1 MFENLQEKLQRAF
14 KTLRGQA
21 TLTEENIDEALR
33 EIRLA
38 LLEADVNFKVV
49 KQLIDQIRVKAVG
62 QDVLTALSPG
72 EQVIKIVRDE
82 LVEILGRDTARMKFA
97 SQPPTVILMAGLQ
110 GSGKTTTSGKLAN
123 WLKNGG
129 HRPLLVSV
137 DVYRPAAREQL
148 KVVAQA
154 VKANIYEGEVGEAT
168 PGPRDPRAKEARR
181 EAINTGSDVLIVDTA
196 GRLHID
202 DQLMDEMQ
210 LLKRLLNP
218 QEILFVA
225 DAMTGQDAVN
235 SADEFHKKLSLTG
248 VVLTKMDGDARGGAA
263 LSIRQVT
270 GQPIKFI
277 GVGEKYDA
285 LEPFHPDRIVSR
297 ILGMGDILSLIERA
311 ESQIDKKKAQEM
323 ATKALTGDGF
333 SLEDFRDQLR
343 QVKKMGSMK
352 SLLGMLPSIGPFSG
366 LQKAAD
372 NVDEGQINRVE
383 AIINSMTTHERNH
396 HEVIN
401 GSRRKR
407 IARGSG
413 TTVQE
418 VNNLLRQY
426 AQMKKMFKQM
436 GKTVAPRTGLFHQL
450 QGQPAHGVAGI
461 DFHHRLEPAIALGCA
476 IDEGVDANRP
486 DIAGA
491 LQFRFEQRKDVAIE
505 ALEAARNVRRFAEQR
520 GYVRRYAAAV
530 VGRRPVGPELSLAV
544 IDQAGVAAEL
554 QVARP
559 HLQLDG
565 EIQRALQ
572 PGFDDHLSAILQGTG
587 QPLLLCRQHL

>member
-21 TLTEENIDEALR
+21 VLSEENIAEALKQ
-33 EIRLA
+33 IRLA

-49 KQLIDQIRVKAVG
+49 KDLIDRIQAKAVG
-62 QDVLTALSPG
+62 QEVLTALSPG
-72 EQVIKIVRDE
+72 EQVIKILRDE
-82 LVEILGRDTARMKFA
+82 LVETLGKDTAKLKFA
-97 SQPPTVILMAGLQ
+97 SQPPTVVLMAGLQ

-148 KVVAQA
+148 KIVAQA
-154 VKANIYEGEVGEAT
+154 IKANIYEGQVTETNTAT
-168 PGPRDPRAKEARR
+168 VERLAKEARR
-181 EAINTGSDVLIVDTA
+181 EAMNTGCNVLIIDTA

-202 DQLMDEMQ
+202 DQLMEEMQ
-210 LLKRLLNP
+210 SLKKLMNP

-225 DAMTGQDAVN
+225 DAMTGQDAVR

-277 GVGEKYDA
+277 GIGEKYDA

-297 ILGMGDILSLIERA
+297 ILGMGDILSLIEKA
-311 ESQIDKKKAQEM
+311 EANIDKKKAEEF

-352 SLLGMLPSIGPFSG
+352 SLIGMLPSVGPFSG

-372 NVDEGQINRVE
+372 KVDEKQINRVE
-383 AIINSMTTHERNH
+383 AIINSMTVYER
-396 HEVIN
+396 
-401 GSRRKR
+401 
-407 IARGSG
+407 
-413 TTVQE
+413 
-418 VNNLLRQY
+418 L
-426 AQMKKMFKQM
+426 
-436 GKTVAPRTGLFHQL
+436 
-450 QGQPAHGVAGI
+450 
-461 DFHHRLEPAIALGCA
+461 
-476 IDEGVDANRP
+476 
-486 DIAGA
+486 
-491 LQFRFEQRKDVAIE
+491 
-505 ALEAARNVRRFAEQR
+505 
-520 GYVRRYAAAV
+520 
-530 VGRRPVGPELSLAV
+530 
-544 IDQAGVAAEL
+544 
-554 QVARP
+554 
-559 HLQLDG
+559 
-565 EIQRALQ
+565 
-572 PGFDDHLSAILQGTG
+572 
-587 QPLLLCRQHL
+587 

>member
-14 KTLRGQA
+14 KSLRGQA
-21 TLTEENIDEALR
+21 VLTEENIAEAMKQ
-33 EIRLA
+33 IRLA

-49 KQLIDQIRVKAVG
+49 KDLIDRIQAKAIG

-82 LVEILGRDTARMKFA
+82 LVETLGKDTAKLKFA
-97 SQPPTVILMAGLQ
+97 SQPPTVVLMAGLQ

-148 KVVAQA
+148 KVVAA
-154 VKANIYEGEVGEAT
+154 AIKANLYEGEIGQAGVETNRAT
-168 PGPRDPRAKEARR
+168 VERLAKEARR
-181 EAINTGSDVLIVDTA
+181 EAINTGCDVLIVDTA

-210 LLKRLLNP
+210 SLKRLLNP

-225 DAMTGQDAVN
+225 DAMTGQDAVK
-235 SADEFHKKLSLTG
+235 SADEFHKKLTLTG
-248 VVLTKMDGDARGGAA
+248 VILTKMDGDARGGAA

-297 ILGMGDILSLIERA
+297 ILGMGDILSLIEKA
-311 ESQIDKKKAQEM
+311 ESQIDKKKAQDL

-343 QVKKMGSMK
+343 QVRKMGSLQ
-352 SLLGMLPSIGPFSG
+352 SLIGMLPSVGAFSG

-372 NVDEGQINRVE
+372 KVDDKQINRVE
-383 AIINSMTTHERNH
+383 AIINSMTGYERNH
-396 HEVIN
+396 HEAIN

-413 TTVQE
+413 TSVQE

-436 GKTVAPRTGLFHQL
+436 GKPSFARRM
-450 QGQPAHGVAGI
+450 AGMK
-461 DFHHRLEPAIALGCA
+461 F
-476 IDEGVDANRP
+476 
-486 DIAGA
+486 
-491 LQFRFEQRKDVAIE
+491 
-505 ALEAARNVRRFAEQR
+505 
-520 GYVRRYAAAV
+520 
-530 VGRRPVGPELSLAV
+530 
-544 IDQAGVAAEL
+544 
-554 QVARP
+554 
-559 HLQLDG
+559 
-565 EIQRALQ
+565 
-572 PGFDDHLSAILQGTG
+572 PGM
-587 QPLLLCRQHL
+587 

>member
-14 KTLRGQA
+14 KSLRGQA
-21 TLTEENIDEALR
+21 KLTEENIDEALR

-49 KQLIDQIRVKAVG
+49 KQLIDQIRAKAVG
-62 QDVLTALSPG
+62 QEVLTALSPG

-82 LVEILGRDTARMKFA
+82 LVEILGKDTARMKFA
-97 SQPPTVILMAGLQ
+97 SQPPTVVLMAGLQ
-110 GSGKTTTSGKLAN
+110 GSGKTTTSGKLAH
-123 WLKNGG
+123 WFKVGG

-154 VKANIYEGEVGEAT
+154 VKSHIYEGEVGEANT
-168 PGPRDPRAKEARR
+168 ATVERLVKEARR
-181 EAINTGSDVLIVDTA
+181 EAIVSGCDVLIVDTA

-210 LLKRLLNP
+210 SLKKLLNP
-218 QEILFVA
+218 SEILFVA

-248 VVLTKMDGDARGGAA
+248 IVLTKMDGDARGGAA

-297 ILGMGDILSLIERA
+297 ILGMGDILSLIEKA
-311 ESQIDKKKAQEM
+311 EQNVDKKKAQEM
-323 ATKALTGDGF
+323 ASRALAGDGF

-343 QVKKMGSMK
+343 HVKKMGSLQ
-352 SLLGMLPSIGPFSG
+352 SLMGMLPSVGPFAG
-366 LQKAAD
+366 LQKHAD
-372 NVDEGQINRVE
+372 KLDEKQIDRVE
-383 AIINSMTTHERNH
+383 AIINSMTVHERLH

-407 IARGSG
+407 ISRGSG
-413 TTVQE
+413 TSVQE
-418 VNNLLRQY
+418 INNLLRQY
-426 AQMKKMFKQM
+426 AQMRKMFKQM
-436 GKTVAPRTGLFHQL
+436 GKASFARKL
-450 QGQPAHGVAGI
+450 AGMK
-461 DFHHRLEPAIALGCA
+461 L
-476 IDEGVDANRP
+476 
-486 DIAGA
+486 
-491 LQFRFEQRKDVAIE
+491 
-505 ALEAARNVRRFAEQR
+505 
-520 GYVRRYAAAV
+520 
-530 VGRRPVGPELSLAV
+530 
-544 IDQAGVAAEL
+544 
-554 QVARP
+554 
-559 HLQLDG
+559 
-565 EIQRALQ
+565 
-572 PGFDDHLSAILQGTG
+572 PGM
-587 QPLLLCRQHL
+587 

>member
-33 EIRLA
+33 EIRMA

-49 KQLIDQIRVKAVG
+49 KQLIDQIRAKAVG
-62 QDVLTALSPG
+62 QEVMTALSPG
-72 EQVIKIVRDE
+72 EQVIKILRDE
-82 LVEILGRDTARMKFA
+82 LVEVLGKDTARVKFA

-123 WLKNGG
+123 WLKQGG

-154 VKANIYEGEVGEAT
+154 VKSHIYEGQVTEANT
-168 PGPRDPRAKEARR
+168 ATVERLVKEARR
-181 EAINTGSDVLIVDTA
+181 EAVVTGCDVLIVDTA

-202 DQLMDEMQ
+202 DELMDEMQ
-210 LLKRLLNP
+210 SLKKLLNP
-218 QEILFVA
+218 SEILFVA
-225 DAMTGQDAVN
+225 DAMTGQDAVR
-235 SADEFHKKLSLTG
+235 SAEEFHKKLSLTG

-277 GVGEKYDA
+277 GIGEKYDA

-311 ESQIDKKKAQEM
+311 EQQIDKKKATEM
-323 ATKALTGDGF
+323 AAKALSGDGF

-352 SLLGMLPSIGPFSG
+352 SLIGMLPSIGPFSG

-372 NVDEGQINRVE
+372 QVDEKQVNRVE
-383 AIINSMTTHERNH
+383 AIINSMTIHERNH

-426 AQMKKMFKQM
+426 AQMRKMFKQM
-436 GKTVAPRTGLFHQL
+436 GKPSFARRL
-450 QGQPAHGVAGI
+450 AGM
-461 DFHHRLEPAIALGCA
+461 
-476 IDEGVDANRP
+476 
-486 DIAGA
+486 
-491 LQFRFEQRKDVAIE
+491 KM
-505 ALEAARNVRRFAEQR
+505 
-520 GYVRRYAAAV
+520 
-530 VGRRPVGPELSLAV
+530 
-544 IDQAGVAAEL
+544 
-554 QVARP
+554 
-559 HLQLDG
+559 
-565 EIQRALQ
+565 
-572 PGFDDHLSAILQGTG
+572 PGM
-587 QPLLLCRQHL
+587 

>member
-1 MFENLQEKLQRAF
+1 MFENLSEKLQRAF

-21 TLTEENIDEALR
+21 VLNEENIGEALR

-49 KQLIDQIRVKAVG
+49 KELIDHIQARAVG
-62 QDVLTALSPG
+62 QQVATALSPG

-82 LVEILGRDTARMKFA
+82 LVATLGTDTARMKFA
-97 SQPPTVILMAGLQ
+97 SQPPTVVLMAGLQ

-123 WLKNGG
+123 WFKNGG

-154 VKANIYEGEVGEAT
+154 IKANIYEGSNVEANT
-168 PGPRDPRAKEARR
+168 ATVERLAKEARK
-181 EAINTGSDVLIVDTA
+181 EAMITGSDVLIVDTA

-210 LLKRLLNP
+210 SLKKLLNP
-218 QEILFVA
+218 SEILFVA
-225 DAMTGQDAVN
+225 DAMTGQDAVR

-311 ESQIDKKKAQEM
+311 EQNVDKKKAQEM
-323 ATKALTGDGF
+323 ASRALSGHGF
-333 SLEDFRDQLR
+333 SLEDFRDQLQ
-343 QVKKMGSMK
+343 QVKKMGSIKNIM
-352 SLLGMLPSIGPFSG
+352 GMLPSIGPFAG
-366 LQKAAD
+366 MQKHAD
-372 NVDEGQINRVE
+372 KVDEKQIGRIE
-383 AIINSMTTHERNH
+383 AIISSMTAHERVH

-413 TTVQE
+413 TSVQE

-426 AQMKKMFKQM
+426 AQMRKMFKDM
-436 GKTVAPRTGLFHQL
+436 GKASFGRKL
-450 QGQPAHGVAGI
+450 AGMK
-461 DFHHRLEPAIALGCA
+461 L
-476 IDEGVDANRP
+476 
-486 DIAGA
+486 
-491 LQFRFEQRKDVAIE
+491 
-505 ALEAARNVRRFAEQR
+505 
-520 GYVRRYAAAV
+520 
-530 VGRRPVGPELSLAV
+530 
-544 IDQAGVAAEL
+544 
-554 QVARP
+554 
-559 HLQLDG
+559 
-565 EIQRALQ
+565 
-572 PGFDDHLSAILQGTG
+572 PGM
-587 QPLLLCRQHL
+587 